1 LEKIRIL
8 LADDHQLIING
19 ISQILKSEPLFDL
32 IATANNG
39 EDALAIIEDKQPDIA
54 LLDIEMP
61 KLSGIEVVE
70 KKNSPTKIIFLSAYE
85 EQSMI
90 RRCLD
95 LGAKGY
101 LLKKSNPAE
110 IIEAIKRVH
119 QDGTYFSQEVT
130 GIFMNRTNEPKKEEV
145 KSTLISAL
153 TKRELEILQ
162 LIVDGNSNPKI
173 AEQLFISKRT
183 VDTHRVNLMR
193 KLDIHST
200 VSLVK
205 FALDNNL

>member
-1 LEKIRIL
+1 MEKIRIL